1 MPQTSKKPQRTPK
14 LCPLVPRFITMLLL
28 PKFCSVCTMNLKYD
42 QVCLAFLMFIMNI
55 VTLSVVF
62 QVCSIVRGPHHDSD
76 HDSAKHLARAAQR
89 LAGKPARLCALAVF
103 LGAHNGFA
111 LLFVLSAP
119 LRCKEAR
126 FGVRHCLAEPRRR
139 SPPGSGGEGGGVW
152 NVSAARARRKLGK
165 AQVSARANGF

>member
-1 MPQTSKKPQRTPK
+1 
-14 LCPLVPRFITMLLL
+14 
-28 PKFCSVCTMNLKYD
+28 MN
-42 QVCLAFLMFIMNI
+42 M

-62 QVCSIVRGPHHDSD
+62 QVCSIVHGPHHDSD

-103 LGAHNGFA
+103 LGAHNGFV

-126 FGVRHCLAEPRRR
+126 FGVRQCLAEPRRR
-139 SPPGSGGEGGGVW
+139 PRRRSLVDYGGAALPSNDEPQSAPPRNE
-152 NVSAARARRKLGK
+152 AAR
-165 AQVSARANGF
+165 